1 MLNSFWPSF
10 GLPTDEDVFHALHRS
25 FPVSGLDKGRCA
37 DTDVYKMHDS
47 LDGAKGS
54 VFMVTN
60 VRVLHASYNQVLG
73 NWTTDWE
80 YELRAIE
87 GPPSVEPDGRTY
99 FLVIKPR
106 EERRPV
112 Y

>member
-1 MLNSFWPSF
+1 MRIVVIYRRISSAALMSCGVRKMNCQRRFSTANSS
-10 GLPTDEDVFHALHRS
+10 
-25 FPVSGLDKGRCA
+25 
-37 DTDVYKMHDS
+37 
-47 LDGAKGS
+47 S

-87 GPPSVEPDGRTY
+87 GPPSVEFDGRTY
-99 FLVIKPR
+99 FIVIKPR

>member
-1 MLNSFWPSF
+1 
-10 GLPTDEDVFHALHRS
+10 
-25 FPVSGLDKGRCA
+25 
-37 DTDVYKMHDS
+37 MHDS
-47 LDGAKGS
+47 LDGAKS
-54 VFMVTN
+54 NVFMVTN

-87 GPPSVEPDGRTY
+87 GPPSVEFDGRTY
-99 FLVIKPR
+99 FVVIKPR

-112 Y
+112 YYEMIGFMVYVYVTEQILSGQFQHHGPSKWNKILIF